1 MEATKINETE
11 VKKELMRSK
20 VNAKLSHY
28 VSGNIYYTVELAD
41 GTYQFPI
48 STIETGTL
56 DKIFGPCQT
65 KDLDNEGFIGLDGL
79 YTLEEVKKY
88 YDRKKIAEDRGDIF
102 IDDMLIELQV
112 SKLSEDLG
120 TTTFSN
126 EMRGSELNRWISKA
140 IKNDE
145 FIKIN

>member
-11 VKKELMRSK
+11 VKKELMKSK

-48 STIETGTL
+48 STIENDSLVSIIALVNNKIIEL
-56 DKIFGPCQT
+56 DKQ
-65 KDLDNEGFIGLDGL
+65 LDVLIPDRI
-79 YTLEEVKKY
+79 TLEVKEKN
-88 YDRKKIAEDRGDIF
+88 EDPKVVEIENE
-102 IDDMLIELQV
+102 ISTLKSELEKMLT
-112 SKLSEDLG
+112 LSSDLG
-120 TTTFSN
+120 TTTFSE
-126 EMRGSELNRWISKA
+126 EMRGSELNRWIAKA
-140 IKNDE
+140 IKKDE